1 MNIDLIH
8 QLKDFVDSSVDT
20 VLFPVKTK
28 NRINIGSYS
37 IKPSKGMYSIKCYRT
52 NEVVAKT
59 YTKAAALAI
68 AKLLN
73 KKQNVDNILR
83 LDDVAAKHKT
93 DCIFYRY
100 TINTTDNELK
110 REITQNRYD
119 IARSCERTV
128 LEKIKQYIL

>member
-1 MNIDLIH
+1 MTTSTAEI
-8 QLKDFVDSSVDT
+8 LKEFVDNNVDT

-28 NRINIGSYS
+28 DRINIGSYS
-37 IKPSKGMYSIKCYRT
+37 IKPSKGMYSIKSYKT
-52 NEVVAKT
+52 NEVVAQT

-73 KKQNVDNILR
+73 KKQSVDNILR

-100 TINTTDNELK
+100 TINTTDSELK
-110 REITQNRYD
+110 RDITQCRYD
-119 IARSCERTV
+119 IARACERTV
-128 LEKIKQYIL
+128 LEEIKQFIL

>member
-1 MNIDLIH
+1 MTSTAEI
-8 QLKDFVDSSVDT
+8 LKEFVDNNVDT

-68 AKLLN
+68 AKSLN
-73 KKQNVDNILR
+73 KNCNVDHILR
-83 LDDVAAKHKT
+83 LDDVAAKHRT
-93 DCIFYRY
+93 DCMFYHY
-100 TINTTDNELK
+100 TINTTDSEVK
-110 REITQNRYD
+110 RDVTQTRYD
-119 IARSCERTV
+119 ISKSCEQTV
-128 LEKIKQYIL
+128 LEEIKQFIL

>member
-1 MNIDLIH
+1 MTTNTAEI
-8 QLKDFVDSSVDT
+8 LKEFVDNNINT
-20 VLFPVKTK
+20 VLFPVKSK

-37 IKPSKGMYSIKCYRT
+37 IKPTRGIYSIKCYKT
-52 NEVVAKT
+52 NEVVAQT

-73 KKQNVDNILR
+73 KKQSVDNILR

-100 TINTTDNELK
+100 TINTTDSELK
-110 REITQNRYD
+110 RDITQCRYD
-119 IARSCERTV
+119 IARACERTV
-128 LEKIKQYIL
+128 LEEIKQFIL

>member
-1 MNIDLIH
+1 MTTSTAEI
-8 QLKDFVDSSVDT
+8 LKEFVDNNVDT

-28 NRINIGSYS
+28 DRINIGSYS
-37 IKPSKGMYSIKCYRT
+37 IKPSKGMYSIKSYKT
-52 NEVVAKT
+52 NEVVAQT

-73 KKQNVDNILR
+73 KKQSVDNILR

-100 TINTTDNELK
+100 TINTTDSELK
-110 REITQNRYD
+110 RDITQCRYD
-119 IARSCERTV
+119 IARACERTV
-128 LEKIKQYIL
+128 IDEIKQFIL